1 MTGIIIIGAGRWG
14 NHLIRNILEHP
25 KAELRAV
32 VECDRQRLQTV
43 NERFNLDAAGVMLSQ
58 DWHNTQD
65 LPAQGVIVATPATD
79 HESTIREALN
89 RGYHVLAEKP
99 LTLESQT
106 AIALWELAQTQQRRL
121 NIDHTYLFHPC
132 VERGAEVLRQGRLGK
147 LRYGYAART
156 HLSPV
161 RQDVDALWDL
171 AIHDIAIFN
180 HWLAEVPIQVQGTG
194 KIWLQSQGHGR
205 CQHLFPD
212 GLADV
217 AWARLVY
224 PSGVETTIHL
234 CWANPDK
241 QRRLAL
247 VGDAGTLVFDE
258 LAANPLTLIQGQ
270 LTQDSAGTWQ
280 PSAVTPEA
288 LEVAPGEPLRR
299 VCDRFLEGIETGQ
312 DCDRSSGAVGA
323 QLVGI
328 LEGLSQSVREGGR
341 LINLS

>member
-25 KAELRAV
+25 KGDLLAV
-32 VECDRQRLQTV
+32 VDRDRQRLEAV
-43 NERFNLDAAGVMLSQ
+43 NQRFNLKAAGVRLSE
-58 DWHNTQD
+58 DWHDTQD
-65 LPAQGVIVATPATD
+65 LPAQGIIVATPATD
-79 HESTIREALN
+79 HESTIREALE

-99 LTLESQT
+99 LTLESDT
-106 AIALWELAQTQQRRL
+106 AIALWELAQKQQRLL
-121 NIDHTYLFHPC
+121 NIDHTYLFNPD
-132 VERGAEVLRQGRLGK
+132 VERGAEVLRQGRLGE

-161 RQDVDALWDL
+161 RYDVDALWDL

-180 HWLAEVPIQVQGTG
+180 HWLGEFPVQVQGTG
-194 KIWLQSQGHGR
+194 KIWLQFQGDGASR
-205 CQHLFPD
+205 HLFPD
-212 GLADV
+212 GLADL

-241 QRRLAL
+241 QRRLAV
-247 VGDAGTLVFDE
+247 VGSAGTLVFDE
-258 LAANPLTLIQGQ
+258 LAATPLTLIQGQ
-270 LTQDSAGTWQ
+270 LTQDETGIWQ

-288 LEVAPGEPLRR
+288 IEVAPGEPLRR

-312 DCDRSSGAVGA
+312 SCDRSSGWVGA
-323 QLVGI
+323 QLVRV
-328 LEGLSQSVREGGR
+328 LESLSQSCREGGR

>member
-25 KAELRAV
+25 QGDLLAV
-32 VECDRQRLQTV
+32 VDRDRQRLQAV
-43 NERFNLDAAGVMLSQ
+43 NQRFNLEAAGVMLSQ
-58 DWHNTQD
+58 DWHNSQD

-79 HESTIREALN
+79 HETTIREALE

-99 LTLESQT
+99 LTLEYET
-106 AIALWELAQTQQRRL
+106 AIALWELAQKQQRLL

-132 VERGAEVLRQGRLGK
+132 VEQGAELLRQRRLGE

-161 RQDVDALWDL
+161 RDDVDALWDL

-180 HWLAEVPIQVQGTG
+180 HWLGEFPVMVQGTG
-194 KIWLQSQGHGR
+194 KIWLQSQGNR
-205 CQHLFPD
+205 ASQHLFPD

-241 QRRLAL
+241 QRRLAV

-258 LAANPLTLIQGQ
+258 LAVNPLTFIQGQ
-270 LTQDSAGTWQ
+270 LTQDNAGRWQ

-288 LEVAPGEPLRR
+288 IEVTPGEPLRR
-299 VCDRFLEGIETGQ
+299 VCDRFLEGIATGQ
-312 DCDRSSGAVGA
+312 NCDRSSGWVGA
-323 QLVGI
+323 QLVRV
-328 LEGLSQSVREGGR
+328 LQGLSQSCREGGR

>member
-25 KAELRAV
+25 QGDLLAV
-32 VECDRQRLQTV
+32 VDRDRQRLQAV
-43 NERFNLDAAGVMLSQ
+43 NQRFDLEAAGVMLSQ
-58 DWHNTQD
+58 DWHDSQD

-79 HESTIREALN
+79 HETTIREALD

-99 LTLESQT
+99 LTLEYET
-106 AIALWELAQTQQRRL
+106 AIALWELAQKQQRLL

-132 VERGAEVLRQGRLGK
+132 VEQGAEVLRQGRLGK

-161 RQDVDALWDL
+161 RDDVDALWDL

-180 HWLAEVPIQVQGTG
+180 HWLGEFPVMVQGTG
-194 KIWLQSQGHGR
+194 KIWLQSQGNR
-205 CQHLFPD
+205 ASQHLFPD

-241 QRRLAL
+241 QRRLAV

-258 LAANPLTLIQGQ
+258 LAVNPLTFIQGQ
-270 LTQDSAGTWQ
+270 LTQDDAGRWQ
-280 PSAVTPEA
+280 PSAVTPDA
-288 LEVAPGEPLRR
+288 IEVAPGEPLRR
-299 VCDRFLEGIETGQ
+299 VCDRFLEGIATGQ
-312 DCDRSSGAVGA
+312 DCDRSSGWVGA
-323 QLVGI
+323 QLVRV
-328 LEGLSQSVREGGR
+328 LQGLSQSCREGGR

>member
-25 KAELRAV
+25 KGKLLAV
-32 VECDRQRLQTV
+32 VDRDRHRLQAV
-43 NERFNLDAAGVMLSQ
+43 NERFNLEAAGVMLSQ
-58 DWHNTQD
+58 DWHSTQE
-65 LPAQGVIVATPATD
+65 LPAQGVIVATPAID
-79 HESTIREALN
+79 HETTIREALN

-99 LTLESQT
+99 LTLESKT
-106 AIALWELAQTQQRRL
+106 AIALWELAQKQQRLL

-132 VERGAEVLRQGRLGK
+132 VERGAEVLRDGRLGE
-147 LRYGYAART
+147 LHYGYAART

-161 RQDVDALWDL
+161 RNDVDALWDL
-171 AIHDIAIFN
+171 AIHDIAIFS
-180 HWLAEVPIQVQGTG
+180 HWLAESPVQVQGTG
-194 KIWLQSQGHGR
+194 KIWLQSQGDAAS
-205 CQHLFPD
+205 QHLFPD

-241 QRRLAL
+241 QRRLAV
-247 VGDAGTLVFDE
+247 VGDTGTLVFDE
-258 LAANPLTLIQGQ
+258 LAANPLTVIQGQ
-270 LTQDSAGTWQ
+270 LTQDEAGRWQ
-280 PSAVTPEA
+280 PSAVTSEA
-288 LEVAPGEPLRR
+288 VEVAPGEPLRR

-312 DCDRSSGAVGA
+312 SCDRSSGAVGA
-323 QLVGI
+323 QLVRV
-328 LEGLSQSVREGGR
+328 LEGLSQSSREGGR